1 MLKKEDTMDDILE
14 ILENNA
20 RISIKDLA
28 KLTKKD
34 VKEIEKAIKKYEK
47 KGIIVKYKTV
57 VNRDFLPGENPV
69 IALIEVNVTPQKDVG
84 FDQVAE
90 RIYRFPEVKSCY
102 LLSGTY
108 DLLLLVEGRDIHTV
122 ASFVA
127 EKLAPLSSVRG
138 TTSHFMLKK
147 YKEDGV
153 VLVKHDKNKRLAIT
167 Y

>member
-1 MLKKEDTMDDILE
+1 MDDLLE

-20 RISIKDLA
+20 RISLEDLA
-28 KLTKKD
+28 KLTRKS
-34 VKEIEKAIKKYEK
+34 VKEVDATIKRYEK
-47 KGIIVKYKTV
+47 KGIIIKYKTV
-57 VNRDFLPGENPV
+57 INRDRIAGRSPV
-69 IALIEVNVTPQKDVG
+69 IAIIEVNVTPQKDVG

-108 DLLLLVEGRDIHTV
+108 DLLLVVEGKDIHTV

-153 VLVKHDKNKRLAIT
+153 ILVKHDKHKRLAIT